1 MIQIE
6 ITVFFLTESK
16 NQGFGAVTD
25 AFRAFKSDETW
36 LNKAGSKA
44 PQMHRSMNQQYACH
58 SLVNLI
64 FIVNSRS

>member
-1 MIQIE
+1 M
-6 ITVFFLTESK
+6 TESK

-36 LNKAGSKA
+36 LKKDGSKA
-44 PQMHRSMNQQYACH
+44 PQTYRSMNQQYACH

-64 FIVNSRS
+64 FYCKQQIAKL